1 MPRCAR
7 RKSATDVYHVM
18 LRGINR
24 QDIFADE
31 EDYRKFL
38 NVLKECKKVSDFE
51 IYAFCLMPNHVHLLI
66 KTGEE
71 PLDLIFKRIG
81 SRYVY
86 WYNLKYDR
94 VGHLFQDRYKSEAVE
109 DERYFLT
116 VLRYIIQNPMKA
128 GLEETPGSYPF
139 SSIFGYKGEN
149 DKITD
154 VEFARK
160 LFRNDED
167 LLEFLCEKNDHVGM
181 EYGESRC
188 GLTDEEAKAIMTRIT
203 GCRSVAEF
211 RGLDKSIRK
220 KSAAKFRENHMS
232 LGQIARIT
240 GMSKATIY
248 RATK

>member
-24 QDIFADE
+24 QVIFADE

-38 NVLKECKKVSDFE
+38 NVLKECKQVSDFE

-71 PLDLIFKRIG
+71 PLELIFKRIG

-109 DERYFLT
+109 DERYFRT

-128 GLEETPGSYPF
+128 GFEEVPGTYPF
-139 SSIFGYKGEN
+139 SSFFGYKGET
-149 DKITD
+149 DRITD
-154 VEFARK
+154 VEFAGN
-160 LFRNDED
+160 LFQNNED

-181 EYGESRC
+181 EYEERHK
-188 GLTDEEAKAIMTRIT
+188 GLTDEEAKAIMTGIT
-203 GCRSVAEF
+203 GCRSAAEF
-211 RGLDKSIRK
+211 QGLDKKIRK
-220 KSAAKFRENHMS
+220 KSVVKFHENHMS

-240 GMSKATIY
+240 GMSKTTIY
-248 RATK
+248 RAIK

>member
-7 RKSATDVYHVM
+7 RKSATNVYHVM

-24 QDIFADE
+24 QVIFADE

-38 NVLKECKKVSDFE
+38 NVLKECKEVSDFE

-71 PLDLIFKRIG
+71 PLELIFKRIG

-109 DERYFLT
+109 DERYFRT

-128 GLEETPGSYPF
+128 GLEEAPGTYPF
-139 SSIFGYKGEN
+139 SSIFGYMGKV
-149 DKITD
+149 DKVTD
-154 VEFARK
+154 VEFAGK
-160 LFRNDED
+160 LFRDNKE
-167 LLEFLCEKNDHVGM
+167 LLEFLCEKNDHIGM
-181 EYGESRC
+181 EYEESHS
-188 GLTDEEAKAIMTRIT
+188 GLTDEEAKEIMARIT

-211 RGLDKSIRK
+211 QGLDKKIRK
-220 KSAAKFRENHMS
+220 KSAAKLRENHMS